1 MRRFLK
7 AGATRRDARRG
18 RVLQGCYLAPDP
30 VAVRNKSNVP
40 RSGDFV
46 PKAWVARVVEIEP
59 PWHVHQ
65 QNSDKV
71 AIVWK

>member
-7 AGATRRDARRG
+7 AGAMRGEGASYRDVTSRP
-18 RVLQGCYLAPDP
+18 YPI
-30 VAVRNKSNVP
+30 AVRNKSNVP

-46 PKAWVARVVEIEP
+46 PKAWVARVVATEP

-71 AIVWK
+71 AIIWK